1 MTKGNKRVKSA
12 LEFLRY
18 LSKPLDG
25 TIIDKQLKDND
36 IIFERIDL
44 YISFIRTLHFKIV
57 ETYLGDD
64 IITTEETKEE
74 HFQWC
79 WNKVIMEFTEEGF
92 DFSTNEDLYDW
103 FKTYFIVSFYLEDK
117 KDLDSVIIESFEEA
131 FDFRGEK
138 SQSDMDLLIE
148 LYEIFDK
155 SF

>member
-1 MTKGNKRVKSA
+1 MSKKDKKIKSA

-18 LSKPLDG
+18 LSKPLDD
-25 TIIDKQLKDND
+25 TVIDKQLKDNN

-44 YISFIRTLHFKIV
+44 YISFIRSLYCKIV

-64 IITTEETKEE
+64 VINSEDTKTG
-74 HFQWC
+74 HFDWC
-79 WNKVIMEFTEEGF
+79 WNNTIKDFREEGI
-92 DFSTNEDLYDW
+92 DFSTNSDLYDW
-103 FKTYFIVSFYLEDK
+103 FKTYFMVSFYLEDK
-117 KDLDSVIIESFEEA
+117 KELEGVILESFEDA
-131 FDFRGEK
+131 FHFGGEK